1 MKTSV
6 SAIKLVVCTASISF
20 SLLIP
25 QLSWAQTT
33 PTTTPTTTSNNALE
47 DLEQQNRNPFSSRD
61 DGNAMNGIMDLMHR
75 AQMGNIRSVNEYSA
89 EQDRSLNDAASQFR
103 QKQLQMLRN
112 QNQNSANPA
121 NSANTPNSGN

>member
-6 SAIKLVVCTASISF
+6 SLIKVVVCTAASISF

-25 QLSWAQTT
+25 QPTWAQ
-33 PTTTPTTTSNNALE
+33 TTPTTTSNNALE
-47 DLEQQNRNPFSSRD
+47 DLDQQNRNPFSSHSD

-121 NSANTPNSGN
+121 NSANTPQLR

>member
-6 SAIKLVVCTASISF
+6 SLIKVVVCTAASISF
-20 SLLIP
+20 SLLMLQP
-25 QLSWAQTT
+25 TWAQTT
-33 PTTTPTTTSNNALE
+33 TTTNSNNALD
-47 DLEQQNRNPFSSRD
+47 DLNSQQNTNPFSSHND
-61 DGNAMNGIMDLMHR
+61 DGNAMNGIMGLMHR
-75 AQMGNIRSVNEYSA
+75 AQMGNIRSTSEYSA
-89 EQDRSLNDAASQFR
+89 EQNRSLNDAASQFR

>member
-6 SAIKLVVCTASISF
+6 SVIKLVVCTASISF
-20 SLLIP
+20 SLLIA
-25 QLSWAQTT
+25 QLSWAK
-33 PTTTPTTTSNNALE
+33 TTPTTTSNNALE
-47 DLEQQNRNPFSSRD
+47 DLDQQNRNPFSSRD

-89 EQDRSLNDAASQFR
+89 EQDRSLNDAATQFR

>member
-6 SAIKLVVCTASISF
+6 SPIKLVVCTASISF
-20 SLLIP
+20 SLLVP

-33 PTTTPTTTSNNALE
+33 PTTSSNNALE
-47 DLEQQNRNPFSSRD
+47 DLEQQNRNPFSSHSD

-103 QKQLQMLRN
+103 QKQLQMIRN

>member
-6 SAIKLVVCTASISF
+6 SPIKLVVCTASISF

-33 PTTTPTTTSNNALE
+33 PTTTTNNALE
-47 DLEQQNRNPFSSRD
+47 DLDQQNRNPFSSHSD

-112 QNQNSANPA
+112 QNQNSPNPA

>member
-6 SAIKLVVCTASISF
+6 SAIKLVVCSASISF
-20 SLLIP
+20 SLLVP

-33 PTTTPTTTSNNALE
+33 PTTSSNNALE
-47 DLEQQNRNPFSSRD
+47 DLDQQNRNPFSSRD

-89 EQDRSLNDAASQFR
+89 EQDRSLNDAATQFR

>member
-6 SAIKLVVCTASISF
+6 SPIKLVVCTASISF

-33 PTTTPTTTSNNALE
+33 PTTTTNNALE
-47 DLEQQNRNPFSSRD
+47 DLDQQNRNPFSSHSD

-89 EQDRSLNDAASQFR
+89 EQDRSLNDAATQFR

>member
-6 SAIKLVVCTASISF
+6 SPIKLVVCTASISF
-20 SLLIP
+20 SLLVP

-33 PTTTPTTTSNNALE
+33 PTTTTNNALE
-47 DLEQQNRNPFSSRD
+47 DLEQQNRNPFSSHSD

-89 EQDRSLNDAASQFR
+89 EQDRSLNDAATQFR

-121 NSANTPNSGN
+121 NSANTSNSGN

>member
-6 SAIKLVVCTASISF
+6 SVIKLVVCTASISF

-33 PTTTPTTTSNNALE
+33 PTTTTNNALE
-47 DLEQQNRNPFSSRD
+47 DLEQQNRNPFSSHSD

>member
-6 SAIKLVVCTASISF
+6 SPLKLVVCTASISF

-33 PTTTPTTTSNNALE
+33 PTTTNNALE
-47 DLEQQNRNPFSSRD
+47 DLDQQNRNPFSSHSD

-103 QKQLQMLRN
+103 QKQLQMIRN

>member
-1 MKTSV
+1 MKTSI
-6 SAIKLVVCTASISF
+6 SPIKLVVCTASISF

-33 PTTTPTTTSNNALE
+33 PTTSSNNALE
-47 DLEQQNRNPFSSRD
+47 DLEQQNRNPFSSHSD

-112 QNQNSANPA
+112 QNPANPA

>member
-6 SAIKLVVCTASISF
+6 SVIKVVVCTASISF

-33 PTTTPTTTSNNALE
+33 PTTTTNNALE
-47 DLEQQNRNPFSSRD
+47 DLEQQNRNPFSSHSD

-103 QKQLQMLRN
+103 QKQLQMIRN

-121 NSANTPNSGN
+121 NSANTPNPGN

>member
-6 SAIKLVVCTASISF
+6 SPIKLVVCTASISF

-33 PTTTPTTTSNNALE
+33 PTTTTNNALE
-47 DLEQQNRNPFSSRD
+47 DLDQQNRNPFSSHSD

-89 EQDRSLNDAASQFR
+89 EQDRSLNDAATQFR

-121 NSANTPNSGN
+121 NSANTPK

>member
-6 SAIKLVVCTASISF
+6 SPLKLVVCTASISF
-20 SLLIP
+20 SLLVP

-33 PTTTPTTTSNNALE
+33 PTTTTNNALE
-47 DLEQQNRNPFSSRD
+47 DLEQQNRNPFSSHSD

>member
-20 SLLIP
+20 SLLVP

-33 PTTTPTTTSNNALE
+33 PTTTTNNALE
-47 DLEQQNRNPFSSRD
+47 DLEQQNRNPFSSHSD

-121 NSANTPNSGN
+121 NSVNTPNSGN

>member
-6 SAIKLVVCTASISF
+6 SAIKVVVCTASISF
-20 SLLIP
+20 SLLVP

-33 PTTTPTTTSNNALE
+33 PTTTTNNALE
-47 DLEQQNRNPFSSRD
+47 DLEQQNRNPFSSHSD

-89 EQDRSLNDAASQFR
+89 EQDRSLNDAATQFR

-121 NSANTPNSGN
+121 NSVNTPNSGN

>member
-6 SAIKLVVCTASISF
+6 SVIKLVVCTASISF
-20 SLLIP
+20 SLLVP

-33 PTTTPTTTSNNALE
+33 PTTTTNNALE
-47 DLEQQNRNPFSSRD
+47 DLEQQNRNPFSSHSD

-103 QKQLQMLRN
+103 QKQLQMIRN

-121 NSANTPNSGN
+121 NSANTPNPGN

>member
-6 SAIKLVVCTASISF
+6 SLIKVVVCTAASISF

-25 QLSWAQTT
+25 QPTWAQ
-33 PTTTPTTTSNNALE
+33 TTPTTTSNNALE
-47 DLEQQNRNPFSSRD
+47 DLDQQNRNPFSSHSD

>member
-6 SAIKLVVCTASISF
+6 SPIKLVVCTASISF
-20 SLLIP
+20 SLLVP

-33 PTTTPTTTSNNALE
+33 PTTTTNNALE
-47 DLEQQNRNPFSSRD
+47 DLDRQNRNPFSSHSD

-121 NSANTPNSGN
+121 NSANTPN

>member
-6 SAIKLVVCTASISF
+6 SPIKLVVCTASISF
-20 SLLIP
+20 SLLVP

-33 PTTTPTTTSNNALE
+33 PTTTTNNALE
-47 DLEQQNRNPFSSRD
+47 DLEQQNRNPFSSHSD

-75 AQMGNIRSVNEYSA
+75 AQMGNIRSINEYSA

-103 QKQLQMLRN
+103 QKQLQMIRN
-112 QNQNSANPA
+112 QNQKSANPA

>member
-6 SAIKLVVCTASISF
+6 SPIKLVVCTASISF

-33 PTTTPTTTSNNALE
+33 PTTSSNNALE
-47 DLEQQNRNPFSSRD
+47 DLEQQNRNPFSSHSD

-121 NSANTPNSGN
+121 NSVNTPNSGN

>member
-6 SAIKLVVCTASISF
+6 SAIKVVVCTASISF
-20 SLLIP
+20 SLLVP

-33 PTTTPTTTSNNALE
+33 PTTTTNNALE
-47 DLEQQNRNPFSSRD
+47 DLEQQNRNPFSSHSD

-89 EQDRSLNDAASQFR
+89 EQDRSLNDAATQFR

-121 NSANTPNSGN
+121 NSANTPK

>member
-6 SAIKLVVCTASISF
+6 SPIKLVVCTASISF
-20 SLLIP
+20 SLLVP

-33 PTTTPTTTSNNALE
+33 PTTTTNNALE
-47 DLEQQNRNPFSSRD
+47 DLEQQNRNPFSSHSD

-103 QKQLQMLRN
+103 QKQLQMIRN

>member
-1 MKTSV
+1 
-6 SAIKLVVCTASISF
+6 
-20 SLLIP
+20 
-25 QLSWAQTT
+25 
-33 PTTTPTTTSNNALE
+33 
-47 DLEQQNRNPFSSRD
+47 
-61 DGNAMNGIMDLMHR
+61 MNGIMDLMHR

-121 NSANTPNSGN
+121 NSVNTPNSGN

>member
-6 SAIKLVVCTASISF
+6 SPIKLVVCSASISF
-20 SLLIP
+20 SLLVP

-33 PTTTPTTTSNNALE
+33 PTTTTNNALE
-47 DLEQQNRNPFSSRD
+47 DLEQQNRNPFSSHSD

-121 NSANTPNSGN
+121 NSVNTPNSGN

>member
-6 SAIKLVVCTASISF
+6 SPIKLVVCTASISF

-33 PTTTPTTTSNNALE
+33 PTTTTNNALE
-47 DLEQQNRNPFSSRD
+47 DLDQQNRNPFSSRD

-89 EQDRSLNDAASQFR
+89 EQDRSLNDAATQFR

>member
-6 SAIKLVVCTASISF
+6 SAIKVVVCTASISF
-20 SLLIP
+20 SLLVP
-25 QLSWAQTT
+25 QLSWAQ
-33 PTTTPTTTSNNALE
+33 TTPTTTSNNALE
-47 DLEQQNRNPFSSRD
+47 DLDQQNRNPFSSRD

>member
-6 SAIKLVVCTASISF
+6 SVIKLVVCTASISF

-33 PTTTPTTTSNNALE
+33 PTTTSNNALE
-47 DLEQQNRNPFSSRD
+47 DLDQQNRNPFSSRD

-89 EQDRSLNDAASQFR
+89 EQDRSLNDAATQFR

-121 NSANTPNSGN
+121 NSVNTPNSGN

>member
-1 MKTSV
+1 MKTLV
-6 SAIKLVVCTASISF
+6 SAIKLVVCSASISF
-20 SLLIP
+20 SLLVP

-33 PTTTPTTTSNNALE
+33 PTTTTNNALE
-47 DLEQQNRNPFSSRD
+47 DLDQQNRNPFSSRD

-89 EQDRSLNDAASQFR
+89 EQDRSLNDAATQFR

>member
-6 SAIKLVVCTASISF
+6 SAIKVVVCTASISF
-20 SLLIP
+20 SFLIP

-33 PTTTPTTTSNNALE
+33 PTTTTNNALE
-47 DLEQQNRNPFSSRD
+47 DLEQQNRNPFSSHSD

-89 EQDRSLNDAASQFR
+89 EQDRSLNDAATQFR